1 MKLSLI
7 IPTYRRPESA
17 RACLAAVLA
26 GDALPDEVVVVTRE
40 GDAASRE
47 VAERFREQAGGRVA
61 VKHALVERPGQPAAL
76 NEGVKA
82 ATGDVLVFIDDDV
95 LVHRDWLSR
104 VRRHFED
111 PKVGGVGGRDIVLDD
126 GVERPLKPVGRVG
139 EVTWYGRVCGN
150 HWRPVTFTEPRAVQ
164 HLKGANMA
172 FRREFV
178 AEFDER
184 FIGAP
189 SYNDTDISL
198 SAVARGARLIYDPQA
213 QVDHHGAARPFAGG
227 RDEYHP
233 ENVVA
238 YTHNKNYG
246 LLKRLSPARRWAFM
260 LFSLLVGQ
268 GQAFGL
274 LKTAAACVTR
284 GPRFALRT
292 FRASMRGHVAAY
304 RTYRRWRRESEEGRG
319 RA

>member
-1 MKLSLI
+1 L
-7 IPTYRRPESA
+7 
-17 RACLAAVLA
+17 
-26 GDALPDEVVVVTRE
+26 
-40 GDAASRE
+40 
-47 VAERFREQAGGRVA
+47 
-61 VKHALVERPGQPAAL
+61 
-76 NEGVKA
+76 
-82 ATGDVLVFIDDDV
+82 
-95 LVHRDWLSR
+95 
-104 VRRHFED
+104 
-111 PKVGGVGGRDIVLDD
+111 
-126 GVERPLKPVGRVG
+126 
-139 EVTWYGRVCGN
+139 
-150 HWRPVTFTEPRAVQ
+150 VQ

-178 AEFDER
+178 GEFDER

-198 SAVARGARLIYDPQA
+198 SAIARGARLIYDPQA
-213 QVDHHGAARPFAGG
+213 RVDHHGAARPFAGG

-246 LLKRLSPARRWAFM
+246 LLKHLPPARRWAFM

-274 LKTAAACVTR
+274 VKTVAACVTR

-292 FRASMRGHVAAY
+292 FGASMRGHAAAY
-304 RTYRRWRRESEEGRG
+304 RTYRRWRRESAEGQG
-319 RA
+319 RT